1 MPSAAKTTLGSIGFF
16 SGHGSASPEER
27 DEFIDRQRDATCR
40 SRAIAAAHR
49 GWPPWS
55 HPPDPRDVDR
65 RGVSRRRVRA
75 SPGKRSSCA
84 APCRRGGGCRGW
96 AALLSS
102 SNATLI
108 WAVGF
113 LAAPGNSATGGGH
126 SAQRWGCM
134 CAGGGALG
142 RRVPAPSAPP
152 DPFHGG
158 DAVRRGSPLGWR
170 NAPQSRNADLRSSH
184 GQHRQGSPPYRGP
197 SSTRADSATGLA
209 GAT

>member
-1 MPSAAKTTLGSIGFF
+1 MPSAAKTALGSIGFF
-16 SGHGSASPEER
+16 SVMGLPPRKSATGSLIANEMRPAE
-27 DEFIDRQRDATCR
+27 AG
-40 SRAIAAAHR
+40 AIAAAHR

-102 SNATLI
+102 SNATLS

-158 DAVRRGSPLGWR
+158 DAVRRGSPLAWR